1 MITDSAIRVTQEGKE
16 PIMVTGKRHCNCFET
31 IYEMGIRR
39 PFQDEQGFMTDEGE
53 FLTRERAFKYAMIQ
67 KQITYP
73 IKYGTLFSE
82 DLW

>member
-1 MITDSAIRVTQEGKE
+1 MITASAIKVTQEGKE
-16 PIMVTGKRHCNCFET
+16 SVIVTGKRHCNCFET
-31 IYEMGIRR
+31 IHDMGIRR
-39 PFQDEQGFMTDEGE
+39 PFVDEQGFVTDEGN
-53 FLTRERAFKYAMIQ
+53 FLTREEAFKYAMIK